1 MAKLKK
7 YYDYEIN
14 RLCEAVIK
22 SDEKLVDKLLAD
34 KNFTEIND
42 GVSPLT
48 FIGYN
53 MTDFSGANGEKVL
66 RIFRKILNNE
76 RFTNVNTVF
85 YDGYYSS
92 TLLSKLL
99 YYSKRDPLFEQ
110 LSIELINSPKFQL
123 IDYPGN
129 YNDSPNILNEAVLC
143 DAKEAAHAIMDHKD
157 FTKIDFAFGGSDF
170 VEECK
175 KYYFKY
181 IESTPEGKEKLLK
194 PEEFSAITL
203 ILNEYFFRENN
214 GKKNYNATNTNISRR
229 LTNAIKFLLPRFN
242 VRHGFTPV
250 IAAGN
255 YNRKDNSLIID
266 IVNHP
271 KYTNRMLRRD
281 IIHICMDLNN
291 KESYALFKNNPKL
304 EGNPREFYDELMYF
318 AINEGKRGLFKALI
332 ENKNIQ
338 LSETFYSFYNYFL
351 KQAIH
356 ESTRYNY
363 VLDITQYSKKE
374 ANEVCDA
381 IDRKQTYQ
389 FKNKQLSL
397 DNYITL
403 SDADYKLLCSG
414 MSRFYYLIFG
424 SSENDLPENH
434 EELKNKLVFDKE
446 TCETGPFFNSFDR
459 DIVWKFF
466 SRYDSF
472 DKYRKMVTSK
482 QQK

>member
-1 MAKLKK
+1 
-7 YYDYEIN
+7 
-14 RLCEAVIK
+14 
-22 SDEKLVDKLLAD
+22 
-34 KNFTEIND
+34 
-42 GVSPLT
+42 
-48 FIGYN
+48 
-53 MTDFSGANGEKVL
+53 
-66 RIFRKILNNE
+66 
-76 RFTNVNTVF
+76 
-85 YDGYYSS
+85 
-92 TLLSKLL
+92 
-99 YYSKRDPLFEQ
+99 
-110 LSIELINSPKFQL
+110 
-123 IDYPGN
+123 
-129 YNDSPNILNEAVLC
+129 
-143 DAKEAAHAIMDHKD
+143 
-157 FTKIDFAFGGSDF
+157 
-170 VEECK
+170 
-175 KYYFKY
+175 
-181 IESTPEGKEKLLK
+181 
-194 PEEFSAITL
+194 
-203 ILNEYFFRENN
+203 
-214 GKKNYNATNTNISRR
+214 
-229 LTNAIKFLLPRFN
+229 
-242 VRHGFTPV
+242 
-250 IAAGN
+250 
-255 YNRKDNSLIID
+255 
-266 IVNHP
+266 
-271 KYTNRMLRRD
+271 MLRRD

-434 EELKNKLVFDKE
+434 EELKNKLVYDKE

-466 SRYDSF
+466 SKYDSF